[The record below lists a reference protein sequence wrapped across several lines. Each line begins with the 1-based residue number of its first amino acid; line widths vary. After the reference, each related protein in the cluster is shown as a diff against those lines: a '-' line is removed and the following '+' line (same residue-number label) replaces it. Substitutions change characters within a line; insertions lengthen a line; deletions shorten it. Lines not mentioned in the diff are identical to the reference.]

1 MEPNRVGQLQGLVA
15 PSDAAQFSVMS
26 DSASVESS
34 QPRPARIGSCAA
46 SGTGSSA
53 PSVRRGRPRLP
64 DPALSLPPSASAH
77 EREVVRQLQERRE
90 KNRASARR
98 SRERSRRQLG
108 DALELV
114 RSLRKENG
122 RLTQQAA
129 ALRSRL
135 ASVLAQ
141 QQCLQVALSHLT
153 SGGNVAAATWGAGG
167 LGGLATPP
175 AMPATAAWPMAPS
188 WHRLGNASTQT
199 RLTAPGLAASTTMA
213 SGHATPHP
221 SRGPQAWAP

>member
-1 MEPNRVGQLQGLVA
+1 MGQLQGLVA

-64 DPALSLPPSASAH
+64 DPVLSLPPSASAH

-141 QQCLQVALSHLT
+141 QQCLQVALSQLT
-153 SGGNVAAATWGAGG
+153 SGGDVAAATWGAGS
-167 LGGLATPP
+167 LGWLA
-175 AMPATAAWPMAPS
+175 PATATWPMAPS

>member
-141 QQCLQVALSHLT
+141 QQCLQVALSQLT
-153 SGGNVAAATWGAGG
+153 SGGDVAAATWGAGS
-167 LGGLATPP
+167 LGWLA
-175 AMPATAAWPMAPS
+175 PATATWPMAPS